1 MADARYRVAAAS
13 ITLHPRQLLMPEAMP
28 NRRAW
33 LRTIPGRPAWSM
45 TPEAEWRVL
54 EVRLTAGM
62 LLPANVNPPD
72 VAQLLES
79 GLIEAIEPNAR
90 HR

>member
-1 MADARYRVAAAS
+1 M
-13 ITLHPRQLLMPEAMP
+13 
-28 NRRAW
+28 
-33 LRTIPGRPAWSM
+33 
-45 TPEAEWRVL
+45 